1 MTSTDTATK
10 TTAKEVRKELVPP
23 GNPIAISLSLLGV
36 TLLSI
41 AIYVGYDFVLVER
54 LTRDLVVIIL
64 NAIGIPAI
72 KSAKI
77 FPVSDSYSMF
87 TEATILT
94 PAVELPTS
102 SGGSPTTP
110 YWIVKACTG
119 FQAGAILIS
128 LIIFTTYPRKNME
141 KITGNGMRAKLKQ
154 NNPNIY
160 MFSHKAL
167 VVIAFALILFFT
179 NAARI
184 AFHLGLVQI
193 GFPFEFAHDDLS
205 KPIGFIGT
213 IFFALAIEKMGI
225 PIIDTFA
232 DWLDLAWYY
241 IAVSLRKVGL

>member
-1 MTSTDTATK
+1 MPATDTTTQ
-10 TTAKEVRKELVPP
+10 TTAKEKVKELIPP
-23 GNPIAISLSLLGV
+23 GNPIAITFGLLGV

-41 AIYVGYDFVLVER
+41 AIYVGYDFVIVEQ

-72 KSAKI
+72 KSARI
-77 FPVSDSYSMF
+77 FPVDDAYSMF

-94 PAVELPTS
+94 PAVELPTAL
-102 SGGSPTTP
+102 GGHPTTP

-128 LIIFTTYPRKNME
+128 LILFTPYPKKSLEN
-141 KITGNGMRAKLKQ
+141 ITGNGMRAKLKDK
-154 NNPNIY
+154 NPTLY
-160 MFSHKAL
+160 TFSHKTL
-167 VVIAFALILFFT
+167 VVMAFILILFLT

-184 AFHLGLVQI
+184 AFHLALVQI
-193 GFPFEFAHDDLS
+193 GFSFEFAHDDLS

-213 IFFALAIEKMGI
+213 IGFALAIEKMGI

-241 IAVSLRKVGL
+241 ISVTKRKVGL